1 MRQTPSKNSVL
12 MIFQQHHND
21 GTNGLLRIARC
32 SLATS
37 RGRCGPQMATWRFKG
52 IVSSHSERILSLEGL
67 VADSRTGAESATPA
81 DELSHDR
88 DRDPFPII

>member
-1 MRQTPSKNSVL
+1 ME
-12 MIFQQHHND
+12 D
-21 GTNGLLRIARC
+21 
-32 SLATS
+32 
-37 RGRCGPQMATWRFKG
+37 KG

-88 DRDPFPII
+88 DCDPFPIIWMYKYL

>member
-1 MRQTPSKNSVL
+1 MEY
-12 MIFQQHHND
+12 
-21 GTNGLLRIARC
+21 
-32 SLATS
+32 
-37 RGRCGPQMATWRFKG
+37 KG
-52 IVSSHSERILSLEGL
+52 IVSSHSERILRLEGL